1 MLLNVNAYELDKVSF
16 IYMSKNYI
24 DINIY
29 INNILA
35 YRVYWN
41 INVTE
46 PAINV
51 ETLNDQFITSREV
64 MLVGNFFNNLKKY
77 LNKKS
82 IKYNI

>member
-82 IKYNI
+82 IKYSI